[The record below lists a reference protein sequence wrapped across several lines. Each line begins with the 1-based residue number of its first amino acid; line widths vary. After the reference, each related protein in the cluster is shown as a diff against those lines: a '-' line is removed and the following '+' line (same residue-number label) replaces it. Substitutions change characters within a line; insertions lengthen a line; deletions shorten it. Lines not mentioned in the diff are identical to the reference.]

1 MKTILKIIGG
11 IILGFVA
18 LGIIGIVFVGTC
30 MPSPPEPVTPTPE
43 PLPAPT
49 QEEPSGSII
58 RDLAYVLTM
67 SSLYSDDADP
77 DYEGSLIYI
86 FWLDTESK
94 PIHFRNIPVLVSVE
108 LFVSKPTLTPTE
120 KDIVR
125 SVYKGE
131 VQIDNST
138 SNIRIPFED
147 IEVNPNV
154 DGCWGLSKVTVH
166 TPQQGDFSS
175 ELEYITLCE
184 SD

>member
-1 MKTILKIIGG
+1 MKTMLKIAGG
-11 IILGFVA
+11 IVVGFLV
-18 LGIIGIVFVGTC
+18 LVVIGIVLIGQC
-30 MPSPPEPVTPTPE
+30 LPPAPETVTPTPQ
-43 PLPAPT
+43 PLPSPT
-49 QEEPSGSII
+49 EKPSGSII
-58 RDLAYVLTM
+58 RDLAYVSTM

-94 PIHFRNIPVLVSVE
+94 PIHFRNIPVSVSVE
-108 LFVSKPTLTPTE
+108 LFVGKPTLTPTE